1 MRGKVIVI
9 GILALACAAGGGLYL
24 WPGRFEAVRQEVTGG
39 KNEAAPSREAEG
51 SARATTIVAATA
63 TTADF
68 PVQRYAIGYISS
80 PAVVNISARVS
91 SQIVSV
97 AVKDGQTV
105 KAGDLLFTLDD
116 RTLQAALAHDKATLA
131 KDQALQAS
139 AEADLKRA
147 ANLATK
153 QAGTQQAY
161 DQAAAAAKADAAT
174 VLADQAAIDADN
186 VQLGFTRI
194 TAPISGRLG
203 AVNATAGDLVTTA
216 NGNGQA
222 TPLVTITQM
231 DPLQV
236 SFSLPEG
243 DLPLLQK
250 ALSTPD
256 GAVVTL
262 RHDGEPDPIG
272 TGKLTFVDSSVD
284 TASGTIAVRASVPN
298 PDLKLWPGQYVG
310 ATLEAGTMPGMVSVP
325 TVAVQPS
332 QKGPFVYVVKPD
344 NTVEMRPVTVALTL
358 GDNSGLSGGLKSGEK
373 VVVEGQTRLKDGAA
387 VREGSAKSA
396 SPGERPAKVAQK
408 ADSEAA
414 Q

>member
-1 MRGKVIVI
+1 
-9 GILALACAAGGGLYL
+9 
-24 WPGRFEAVRQEVTGG
+24 
-39 KNEAAPSREAEG
+39 
-51 SARATTIVAATA
+51 
-63 TTADF
+63 
-68 PVQRYAIGYISS
+68 
-80 PAVVNISARVS
+80 
-91 SQIVSV
+91 
-97 AVKDGQTV
+97 
-105 KAGDLLFTLDD
+105 
-116 RTLQAALAHDKATLA
+116 
-131 KDQALQAS
+131 
-139 AEADLKRA
+139 
-147 ANLATK
+147 
-153 QAGTQQAY
+153 
-161 DQAAAAAKADAAT
+161 AAAAKADAAT

-203 AVNATAGDLVTTA
+203 AVNATVGDLVTTG
-216 NGNGQA
+216 NGNSQA

-250 ALSTPD
+250 ALAAPES
-256 GAVVTL
+256 AVVTL
-262 RHDGEPDPIG
+262 RHDGDPDPIG
-272 TGKLTFVDSSVD
+272 SGRLTFVDSSVD

-310 ATLEAGTMPGMVSVP
+310 AMLEAGTMPGMVSVP

-344 NTVEMRPVTVALTL
+344 NTVEMRPVTVALTI

-373 VVVEGQTRLKDGAA
+373 VVVEGQTRLKNGAA
-387 VREGSAKSA
+387 VREGTAGATS
-396 SPGERPAKVAQK
+396 GGPAKAMRK
-408 ADSEAA
+408 ADAGGA